1 MALGLNRVAA
11 MALTIGM
18 LCGCS
23 VVDGGIPSAEEGSTT
38 TASAPASGPAASTEP
53 ANPTTA
59 PTTAP
64 ATEPAPEPTPG
75 EGPPC
80 GVDRCFSVVATGDLL
95 IHPGLW
101 EQAAADAEAN
111 PEDTAAFDFEPL
123 LARQREYLDQ
133 SDLGLCH
140 METPVA
146 VPEGPFSGYP
156 QFNVPPQI
164 LDAAKAVGYD
174 ACTTASNHTIDAG
187 TEGLTRTLNVL
198 DGLGLKHTGSYADEE
213 SAQDVM
219 ILETPA
225 ARVAVI
231 EATYGLNGLIPDQ
244 PWQVDLIDADVMIAK
259 ARQAREEGADVVIAV
274 IHAGDEYASVPN
286 AQQVEVAHA
295 LADSGE
301 VDFIYGHHTHSV
313 LPIEKY
319 NGTWIVYGLGNG
331 VSELS
336 PVHAVNNEGLMIRAQ
351 FALVDGA
358 WTVSDLAWVPSIIV
372 ADPYRWCPLAPEQ
385 PPGECTSP
393 DREAEVSARIRDT
406 VDTYGAVEEGAHPW
420 DLADDR

>member
-1 MALGLNRVAA
+1 MAGAVLAIGL
-11 MALTIGM
+11 LSS
-18 LCGCS
+18 CS
-23 VVDGGIPSAEEGSTT
+23 APGESPTPDGQEPT
-38 TASAPASGPAASTEP
+38 TASAASEPAATGEP
-53 ANPTTA
+53 APSPGTDTATPEPTTPE
-59 PTTAP
+59 PTT
-64 ATEPAPEPTPG
+64 PEPTPG

-80 GVDRCFSVVATGDLL
+80 DADRCFSVAATGDLL

-101 EQAAADAEAN
+101 EQAAADGEAAGTG
-111 PEDTAAFDFEPL
+111 DLDFEPL
-123 LARQREYLDQ
+123 LAGQRGYLDQ
-133 SDLGLCH
+133 ADLGICH

-146 VPEGPFSGYP
+146 LPEGPFSGYP

-164 LDAAKAVGYD
+164 LDAARDVGYD

-187 TEGLTRTLNVL
+187 TEGLNRTLDVL
-198 DGLGLKHTGSYADEE
+198 DGLGLEHTGSYADEE
-213 SAQDVM
+213 SSGDVM

-231 EATYGLNGLIPDQ
+231 QATYGLNGLIPEQ
-244 PWQVDLIDADVMIAK
+244 PWQVDLIDAAVMTEK
-259 ARQAREEGADVVIAV
+259 ARQARDEGADVVIAV
-274 IHAGDEYASVPN
+274 IHAGDEYATVPN

-319 NGTWIVYGLGNG
+319 NDTWIVYGLGNG

-336 PVHAVNNEGLMIRAQ
+336 PTYAVNNEGLMVRAQ
-351 FALVDGA
+351 FAQDDGGD

-372 ADPYRWCPLAPEQ
+372 ADPYRWCALAPEQ
-385 PPGECTSP
+385 PAGTCTAP
-393 DREAEVSARIRDT
+393 DREAEVSGRIAQV
-406 VDTYGAVEEGAHPW
+406 VDTFGAVDDGAHLW
-420 DLADDR
+420 DLTDDQ